1 MPTDYVFAGAE
12 GSVRLSELFEEGKD
26 TLFLY
31 NFMFIPGAAG
41 RPLEGACPSRTSII
55 DALDGQAPHLAQ
67 QINLAV
73 VAKAPLEQFAAHA
86 DTRGWRHTRLL
97 SSADTTY
104 NDDYQGE
111 SDGKQHPIATV
122 FARRDGTIHHF
133 WSSEL
138 YFAPNDPASIP
149 GTSTSCGRS
158 GQCST
163 GRPTVEGAT
172 GSRCSTTT
180 SPCLPSDSLPRS
192 LRPRSSTSGSRS
204 RGSRPGVRRRSSGF
218 ASRCSRASSG
228 GSAGCSAGCSASSGS
243 GQLVAFAYA
252 PFVVVQ
258 PALGSG
264 LLILLFIGSRMFGER
279 VTWLEIAAV
288 CAIIGGLALVA
299 WGAPSHTEVHR
310 SGVAV
315 IAVVAGLTAA
325 GLYPFFVRGT
335 RFDTG
340 MASIVASGA
349 GFAASN
355 VATKLLSDD
364 FGTGHYL
371 IAATWA
377 VIGRLSRRREQTITG
392 MTAFQRRRATTVV
405 PVSTAVQ
412 TFLPIVLEPLF
423 LREHWGS
430 ATLNGAPIAIG
441 LLLALVGTVV
451 VSRTQAVSELSAAT
465 TS

>member
-1 MPTDYVFAGAE
+1 VFALGLAAALVA
-12 GSVRLSELFEEGKD
+12 SALFNIGIALQGIEARSAPKKLGLRISLL
-26 TLFLY
+26 TSLFRRKRWVL
-31 NFMFIPGAAG
+31 GWVLG
-41 RPLEGACPSRTSII
+41 
-55 DALDGQAPHLAQ
+55 
-67 QINLAV
+67 V
-73 VAKAPLEQFAAHA
+73 VGIGP
-86 DTRGWRHTRLL
+86 
-97 SSADTTY
+97 
-104 NDDYQGE
+104 
-111 SDGKQHPIATV
+111 
-122 FARRDGTIHHF
+122 
-133 WSSEL
+133 
-138 YFAPNDPASIP
+138 
-149 GTSTSCGRS
+149 
-158 GQCST
+158 
-163 GRPTVEGAT
+163 
-172 GSRCSTTT
+172 
-180 SPCLPSDSLPRS
+180 
-192 LRPRSSTSGSRS
+192 
-204 RGSRPGVRRRSSGF
+204 
-218 ASRCSRASSG
+218 
-228 GSAGCSAGCSASSGS
+228 
-243 GQLVAFAYA
+243 QLVALAYA

-371 IAATWA
+371 IAAMWA
-377 VIGRLSRRREQTITG
+377 VIGLLSGVAATITG
-392 MTAFQRRRATTVV
+392 MTAFQRRPATTVV